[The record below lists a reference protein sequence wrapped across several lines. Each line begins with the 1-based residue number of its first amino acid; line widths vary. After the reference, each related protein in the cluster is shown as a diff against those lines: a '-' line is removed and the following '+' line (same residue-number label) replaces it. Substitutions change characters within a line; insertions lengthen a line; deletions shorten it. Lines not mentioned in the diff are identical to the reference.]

1 MRKATQK
8 EFETVKESYIAE
20 IIEARIAQIFE
31 QLNFAIKNIGA
42 SDLPAGITISGGA
55 SSLPGIQELAEEI
68 FDIPVRMYVP
78 DFMGVRYPTFTNA
91 IGLVVTETNLSE
103 VDELILQT
111 VLKQSMSNQAS
122 RTPVQNIAQDNRKQ
136 SANREVAP
144 QEVVNEEDKISAS
157 EKIKN
162 FFSGFFE

>member
-1 MRKATQK
+1 M
-8 EFETVKESYIAE
+8 
-20 IIEARIAQIFE
+20 
-31 QLNFAIKNIGA
+31 
-42 SDLPAGITISGGA
+42 
-55 SSLPGIQELAEEI
+55 
-68 FDIPVRMYVP
+68 
-78 DFMGVRYPTFTNA
+78 
-91 IGLVVTETNLSE
+91 
-103 VDELILQT
+103 ILQT